1 MKGEAQKL
9 LSLFSFSLLVQ
20 ETFDLNIILIPALFA
35 LGFLAAFSGGLL
47 VVKMFLFFRA
57 RINRSLNMDLE
68 TVQVSKPVEK
78 KGEVPRPD
86 QWKEEIGA
94 MEQLL
99 VSLQSF
105 RGTKSDPFSAVKY
118 FFYGPPSIVFEVANP
133 EGEEEM
139 TFFLS
144 VPRKFRESIEK
155 QVHSFFPNAFVEKV
169 KDYTIFAPK
178 SFSAVSTLSLSKS
191 HALPIRTY
199 EALDVDPL
207 NEISNSLSKLAKE
220 GEGAA
225 LQIVLSPAGTSWRGE
240 GRRIAHEMQQGK
252 RLKDV
257 YHESPILHFFGS
269 AFLSLFRTA
278 TSSHKP
284 GELVSEDKKIIQL
297 TPEEQELVKAIE
309 RKVSKA
315 AFHTNVRLLAS
326 APTQER
332 ADQILA
338 MMENAFAQ
346 FEYPEANLFRTRRV
360 RDRAAK
366 PVLFDYIFR
375 AFRPESAFLLGV
387 EEVASLFHFPI
398 STTETP
404 NIKWQKA
411 GAAPPPPNI
420 PTEGVLLGHNDY
432 RGTKTDIRLAPS
444 DRRRHLYVV
453 GQTGVG
459 KSVFLQEMAKQDVR
473 EGRGICFI
481 DPHGDAVQD
490 ILAAVS
496 KERAEDVVYF
506 NPADIERPFG
516 LNMLEFSR
524 PEEKTF
530 VINEMINIFDK
541 LYDLKQTGGP
551 MFEQYMRNA
560 MLLIME
566 DPTTGSTLMEIP
578 KVLADPDFRRM
589 KLEKCKNPVVYDF
602 WVKEAEKA
610 GGEASL
616 ANMVPYITSKL
627 TPFVANDMM
636 RPIIAQQKST
646 LDFRTM
652 MDEQKIILLNLSKG
666 KLGEINSHLLG
677 MVVVGKILMA
687 ALSRADIP
695 EAERKDFYLYIDEF
709 QNVTTDSIAQ
719 ILSEARKYGLNLII
733 AHQFIG
739 QLSENISKAVFGN
752 VGSLASFRVGPE
764 DAEFLEKQ
772 FEPVFTARD
781 LINVD
786 NYKAFVRLLINN
798 QSTKPFNLSVYP
810 PTSGNEEL
818 AGHLKE
824 LSRLRFGRD
833 ADIVN
838 REIMERT
845 KMAG

>member
-1 MKGEAQKL
+1 MASRF
-9 LSLFSFSLLVQ
+9 LSFRMDS
-20 ETFDLNIILIPALFA
+20 TFDLNLIFIPALFV
-35 LGFLAAFSGGLL
+35 LGGLVVLSGGIFFLRI
-47 VVKMFLFFRA
+47 FLFFRS

-68 TVQVSKPVEK
+68 TVQVSKSAEK
-78 KGEVPRPD
+78 KGESPQPD
-86 QWKEEIGA
+86 RWKEEIGA

-105 RGTKSDPFSAVKY
+105 RGNKNDVLSGVKR
-118 FFYGPPSIVFEVANP
+118 FFYGPPAIVFEIANP

-139 TFFLS
+139 TFYLS
-144 VPRKFRESIEK
+144 VSRKFREGIEK
-155 QVHSFFPNAFVEKV
+155 QVHSFFPTASVEKV

-191 HALPIRTY
+191 HALPVRTY
-199 EALDVDPL
+199 ELLDVDPL
-207 NEISNSLSKLAKE
+207 NEISNSLSKLSKE

-225 LQIVLSPAGTSWRGE
+225 LQIVLSPAGGSWRAE

-257 YHESPILHFFGS
+257 YHESPILHFIGS
-269 AFLSLFRTA
+269 AFLSIFQTA
-278 TSSHKP
+278 TSQKP
-284 GELVSEDKKIIQL
+284 GETTPGDKKIVQL

-309 RKVSKA
+309 RKGSKA
-315 AFHTNVRLLAS
+315 AFHANIRLVTSAS
-326 APTQER
+326 SQER

-338 MMENAFAQ
+338 TMENAFAQ
-346 FEYPEANLFRTRRV
+346 FEYPEANLFRTRRISG
-360 RDRAAK
+360 RSSK
-366 PVLFDYIFR
+366 PILFDYIFR
-375 AFRPESAFLLGV
+375 VFQPENASLLGV
-387 EEVASLFHFPI
+387 EEIASIFHFPI

-420 PTEGVLLGHNDY
+420 PKEGVLLGHNDY
-432 RGTKTDIRLAPS
+432 RGVQTDIRLAPS
-444 DRRRHLYVV
+444 DRRRHLYVI

-490 ILAAVS
+490 ILAAVP

-506 NPADIERPFG
+506 NPADTERPFG

-566 DPTTGSTLMEIP
+566 DPETGSTLMEIS

-589 KLEKCKNPVVYDF
+589 KLEKCKNPIVYDF

-646 LDFRTM
+646 LDFRMM
-652 MDEQKIILLNLSKG
+652 MDEKKIILLNLSKG

-695 EAERKDFYLYIDEF
+695 EADRKDFYLYIDEF

-772 FEPVFTARD
+772 FEPIFTARD

-786 NYKAFVRLLINN
+786 NYKAFVRLLVNN
-798 QSTKPFNLSVYP
+798 QSTKAFNLSVYP
-810 PTSGNEEL
+810 PTSGDEEL
-818 AGHLKE
+818 AGHLRE

-838 REIMERT
+838 REIMERS
-845 KMAG
+845 KIF

>member
-1 MKGEAQKL
+1 MESA
-9 LSLFSFSLLVQ
+9 
-20 ETFDLNIILIPALFA
+20 FDLNLILIPALFA
-35 LGFLAAFSGGLL
+35 FGTVAAISGLL
-47 VVKMFLFFRA
+47 LGVRVFLFFRS

-68 TVQVSKPVEK
+68 TVQVSKPVER
-78 KGEVPRPD
+78 KGEAPRPD

-105 RGTKSDPFSAVKY
+105 RGTKSDLFSSIKR
-118 FFYGPPSIVFEVANP
+118 FFYGPPAIVFEIANP

-139 TFFLS
+139 TFYLS

-155 QVHSFFPNAFVEKV
+155 QVHSFFPTAFIEKV
-169 KDYTIFAPK
+169 KDYTVFAPK
-178 SFSAVSTLSLSKS
+178 SFSAVSILSLSKS
-191 HALPIRTY
+191 PALPIRTY
-199 EALDVDPL
+199 ESLDVDPL

-225 LQIVLSPAGTSWRGE
+225 LQIVLSPAGTSWRSE

-257 YHESPILHFFGS
+257 YHESSILHFFGS
-269 AFLSLFRTA
+269 TALSAFRTA
-278 TSSHKP
+278 TSSGKP
-284 GELVSEDKKIIQL
+284 GDIVLEDKKIIQL
-297 TPEEQELVKAIE
+297 TPEEQELVKSIE

-315 AFHTNVRLLAS
+315 AFHINARLIAS
-326 APTQER
+326 APSQER

-338 MMENAFAQ
+338 TMENAFAQ
-346 FEYPEANLFRTRRV
+346 FEYPEANLFRTRRL
-360 RDRAAK
+360 RGRAAK
-366 PVLFDYIFR
+366 PILFDYIFR
-375 AFRPESAFLLGV
+375 TFQPENAFLLGV
-387 EEVASLFHFPI
+387 EEIASLFHFPI

-420 PTEGVLLGHNDY
+420 PAEGILLGHNDY
-432 RGTKTDIRLAPS
+432 RGVKTDIRLAPS
-444 DRRRHLYVV
+444 DRRRHLYCI

-473 EGRGICFI
+473 EGRGLCFI
-481 DPHGDAVQD
+481 DPHGDAVLD
-490 ILAAVS
+490 ILAAVP

-566 DPTTGSTLMEIP
+566 DPETGSTLMEIS
-578 KVLADPDFRRM
+578 KVLADPDFRKM

-646 LDFRTM
+646 LDFRAM
-652 MDEQKIILLNLSKG
+652 MDQGKIILLNLSKG

-695 EAERKDFYLYIDEF
+695 EKERKDFSLYIDEF
-709 QNVTTDSIAQ
+709 QNVTTDSISQ
-719 ILSEARKYGLNLII
+719 ILSEARKYGLNLVI

-752 VGSLASFRVGPE
+752 VGSLVSFRVGPE

-772 FEPVFTARD
+772 FEPIFSARD
-781 LINVD
+781 LVNVD
-786 NYKAFVRLLINN
+786 NYQAFVRLLINN
-798 QSTKPFNLSVYP
+798 QSTKPFNISVYP
-810 PTSGNEEL
+810 PTSGDEEL
-818 AGHLKE
+818 AGYLKE

-845 KMAG
+845 KLSR

>member
-1 MKGEAQKL
+1 ME
-9 LSLFSFSLLVQ
+9 S
-20 ETFDLNIILIPALFA
+20 TFDLNLILIPALFA
-35 LGFLAAFSGGLL
+35 LGGLAAFSGILIL
-47 VVKMFLFFRA
+47 ARVFLFFRA

-68 TVQVSKPVEK
+68 TVQVSKPSER
-78 KGEVPRPD
+78 KGEATRPD

-105 RGTKSDPFSAVKY
+105 RGMKSGFDPLASIKR
-118 FFYGPPSIVFEVANP
+118 FFYGQPAIVFEIANP
-133 EGEEEM
+133 EGDEEM

-178 SFSAVSTLSLSKS
+178 SFSSVSTLSLSKGS
-191 HALPIRTY
+191 ALPIRTY
-199 EALDVDPL
+199 ESLDVDPL
-207 NEISNSLSKLAKE
+207 NEISNSLSKLSKE

-225 LQIVLSPAGTSWRGE
+225 FQIVLSPAGASWRGE

-257 YHESPILHFFGS
+257 YHESPFLHFFGS

-278 TSSHKP
+278 TSSQKP
-284 GELVSEDKKIIQL
+284 GENPDEKKIVQL

-309 RKVSKA
+309 RKGSKA
-315 AFHTNVRLLAS
+315 AFYVNARILAS

-338 MMENAFAQ
+338 TMENAFAQ
-346 FEYPEANLFRTRRV
+346 FEYPEANLFRTRRLH
-360 RDRAAK
+360 DRSAK
-366 PVLFDYIFR
+366 PVLFDYVFR
-375 AFRPESAFLLGV
+375 TFRPENAFLLGI
-387 EEVASLFHFPI
+387 EEIASLFHFPI

-420 PTEGVLLGHNDY
+420 PKEGVLLGHNDY
-432 RGTKTDIRLAPS
+432 RGVKTDIRLAPS
-444 DRRRHLYVV
+444 DRRRHLYCV

-459 KSVFLQEMAKQDVR
+459 KSIFLQEMAKQDVR

-490 ILAAVS
+490 ILAAVPR
-496 KERAEDVVYF
+496 ERAEDVVYF
-506 NPADIERPFG
+506 DPSDIERPFG

-566 DPTTGSTLMEIP
+566 DPASGSTLMEIS
-578 KVLADPDFRRM
+578 KVLADPEFRTM
-589 KLEKCKNPVVYDF
+589 KLGKCKNPVVYDF

-646 LDFRTM
+646 IDFRTM
-652 MDEQKIILLNLSKG
+652 MDEKKIILLNLSKG

-695 EAERKDFYLYIDEF
+695 EADRKDFYLYIDEF

-752 VGSLASFRVGPE
+752 AGSLVSFRVGPE

-772 FEPVFTARD
+772 FEPIFSARD

-810 PTSGNEEL
+810 PTSGDEEL

-833 ADIVN
+833 AEIVN

-845 KMAG
+845 RVAR

>member
-1 MKGEAQKL
+1 MET
-9 LSLFSFSLLVQ
+9 
-20 ETFDLNIILIPALFA
+20 TFDFNVILIPALFA
-35 LGFLAAFSGGLL
+35 LGGLATVSGGLL
-47 VVKMFLFFRA
+47 LVRVFVFFRS

-78 KGEVPRPD
+78 KGEAPRPD

-105 RGTKSDPFSAVKY
+105 RGTKSDPLSSVKR
-118 FFYGPPSIVFEVANP
+118 FFYGPPAIVFEVANP
-133 EGEEEM
+133 AGEEEM

-144 VPRKFRESIEK
+144 VPRKFRESVEK

-178 SFSAVSTLSLSKS
+178 SFSAVSTLSISKS
-191 HALPIRTY
+191 HALPVRTY
-199 EALDVDPL
+199 ESLDVDPL

-225 LQIVLSPAGTSWRGE
+225 LQVVLSPAGTLWRGE

-257 YHESPILHFFGS
+257 YHESPVLHFFGS
-269 AFLSLFRTA
+269 AFLSIFRTA
-278 TSSHKP
+278 TSSEKP
-284 GELVSEDKKIIQL
+284 GERVEDKKLVQL

-309 RKVSKA
+309 RKGSKA
-315 AFHTNVRLLAS
+315 AFHVNVRLLAS
-326 APTQER
+326 ASSQER

-338 MMENAFAQ
+338 TMENAFAQ
-346 FEYPEANLFRTRRV
+346 FEYPEANVFRTSRV
-360 RDRAAK
+360 RGRSAK

-387 EEVASLFHFPI
+387 EEIASIFHFPI

-411 GAAPPPPNI
+411 GSAPPPPNI
-420 PTEGVLLGHNDY
+420 PTEGILLGHNDY
-432 RGTKTDIRLAPS
+432 RGVKTDIRLAPS
-444 DRRRHLYVV
+444 DRRRHLYCV

-459 KSVFLQEMAKQDVR
+459 KSVFLEEMAKQDVR

-481 DPHGDAVQD
+481 DPHGDAVAD
-490 ILAAVS
+490 ILSVVP

-506 NPADIERPFG
+506 NPADTERPFG

-566 DPTTGSTLMEIP
+566 DPMTGSTLMEIP

-589 KLEKCKNPVVYDF
+589 KLSKCKNPVVYDF

-652 MDEQKIILLNLSKG
+652 MDEGKIILLNLSKG

-677 MVVVGKILMA
+677 MVVVGKILWA

-695 EAERKDFYLYIDEF
+695 EKERKDFSLYIDEF
-709 QNVTTDSIAQ
+709 QNVTTDSISQ

-739 QLSENISKAVFGN
+739 QLSESISKAVFGN
-752 VGSLASFRVGPE
+752 VGSLVSFRVGPE

-772 FEPVFTARD
+772 FEPVFSAHD
-781 LINVD
+781 LVNVD

-810 PTSGNEEL
+810 PTSGDEEL

-845 KMAG
+845 KLVR